1 MAHNGRAPFAPRA
14 VQALRPGC
22 CTLRPRFAP
31 FHPAATWT
39 SISAMTTISR
49 LDRLI
54 AQLRVH
60 LRKQGGAA
68 AAAPPRQDGAPA
80 RQAGRQ
86 SPLQAVQALKAAG
99 VGDEKVLIGRLVE
112 GLLAE
117 EFGDELANSAEFHQ
131 TIAVVVSVLAED
143 ADAWALCRACVE
155 EA

>member
-1 MAHNGRAPFAPRA
+1 
-14 VQALRPGC
+14 
-22 CTLRPRFAP
+22 
-31 FHPAATWT
+31 
-39 SISAMTTISR
+39 MTEISR

-60 LRKQGGAA
+60 LRKQGGATA
-68 AAAPPRQDGAPA
+68 ARQPRQEGAPA
-80 RQAGRQ
+80 REAGRQ

-99 VGDEKVLIGRLVE
+99 VGDEKVLVGRLVE

-131 TIAVVVSVLAED
+131 TIAVVVSVLGED
-143 ADAWALCRACVE
+143 AEAWALCRACVE

>member
-1 MAHNGRAPFAPRA
+1 
-14 VQALRPGC
+14 
-22 CTLRPRFAP
+22 
-31 FHPAATWT
+31 
-39 SISAMTTISR
+39 MTDISR

-60 LRKQGGAA
+60 LRKQGGATA
-68 AAAPPRQDGAPA
+68 ARTQRQDGAPT
-80 RQAGRQ
+80 REAGRQ

-99 VGDEKVLIGRLVE
+99 VGDEKVLVGRLVE

-131 TIAVVVSVLAED
+131 TIAVVVSVLNED
-143 ADAWALCRACVE
+143 AEAWALCRACVE

>member
-1 MAHNGRAPFAPRA
+1 
-14 VQALRPGC
+14 
-22 CTLRPRFAP
+22 
-31 FHPAATWT
+31 
-39 SISAMTTISR
+39 MTDISR

-60 LRKQGGAA
+60 LRKQGAA
-68 AAAPPRQDGAPA
+68 AARQPRQDHAPA
-80 RQAGRQ
+80 RAADRP

-99 VGDEKVLIGRLVE
+99 VGDEKVLVGRLVE

-131 TIAVVVSVLAED
+131 TIAVVVQVLGED
-143 ADAWALCRACVE
+143 AETWALCRACVE

>member
-1 MAHNGRAPFAPRA
+1 M
-14 VQALRPGC
+14 
-22 CTLRPRFAP
+22 
-31 FHPAATWT
+31 T
-39 SISAMTTISR
+39 SISR

-60 LRKQGGAA
+60 LQKQGRAPASQQQRASGGAA
-68 AAAPPRQDGAPA
+68 GEASRK
-80 RQAGRQ
+80 

-99 VGDEKVLIGRLVE
+99 VTDERVLVNRLVE

-131 TIAVVVSVLAED
+131 TIGVVVSVLSDDAET
-143 ADAWALCRACVE
+143 WALCRACVE